1 MQSSPST
8 SHTLQEAT
16 PMPTAFNRQRCGFC
30 PLLDEESFSQ
40 LVAAY
45 IRLHAAES
53 SKQFL
58 DFPVLVQFLRREDH
72 FSFQHL

>member
-1 MQSSPST
+1 
-8 SHTLQEAT
+8 
-16 PMPTAFNRQRCGFC
+16 MPIAFNRLRGGFW
-30 PLLDEESFSQ
+30 PLLNEESLSQ

-45 IRLHAAES
+45 IRLHAAKS

-58 DFPVLVQFLRREDH
+58 NFPVLVQFLRGEDH